1 MIEGRSIADNLKGQ
15 LMLMR
20 ERAETERYGRVLTE
34 EEREANERL
43 ERQEEEAQKKA
54 REAERLKEWVSSQ
67 LGQFPRRFADKT
79 FGNYRVTTPAQ
90 KSAVRHLMSG
100 RSAII
105 YGSNGTGK
113 THLAYA
119 SVRHQIEQGKKAQYV
134 LAYDFFSE
142 VRQSFADDSTHAV
155 MHRYAGVDYLVIDEV
170 DKSFGSKTEFVYLYT
185 LVNRR
190 YNDMLPTVLITNA
203 GEEDLVSVMGAS
215 TISRVAG
222 DGAIIELV
230 GEDYR
235 LREGLCL

>member
-1 MIEGRSIADNLKGQ
+1 
-15 LMLMR
+15 
-20 ERAETERYGRVLTE
+20 
-34 EEREANERL
+34 
-43 ERQEEEAQKKA
+43 
-54 REAERLKEWVSSQ
+54 
-67 LGQFPRRFADKT
+67 
-79 FGNYRVTTPAQ
+79 
-90 KSAVRHLMSG
+90 MSG

-155 MHRYAGVDYLVIDEV
+155 MNRYAGADYLVIDEV

-190 YNDMLPTVLITNA
+190 YNDISRPYLSRTQ
-203 GEEDLVSVMGAS
+203 GKDLVSVIGAS

-235 LREGLCL
+235 LREGL